1 MALYT
6 RMRPRVYLEFQSAPL
21 DAADPGDWIEVTE
34 LVKDLDFQHGRSRA
48 SDDFQPG
55 SGRVVLDNRD
65 SRFDPTNTDGPYYGL
80 LKLRRKI
87 RVDAYLQVY
96 DDTDGSTVS
105 DYDITIAFG
114 WVTSWNDQWR
124 WRRLVDTTV
133 TWTDALGLL
142 ANHDLPDS
150 VWDYRIKT
158 LVDAGKV
165 VAWYRWDDDD
175 STAVDASGNGNH
187 GRYVIGEN
195 GGDPTSAAE
204 APVGVV
210 RAGRGDPVI
219 PQVERPGLSFG
230 RMVAE
235 AGQPATA
242 PTLGWRYPCVVA
254 SDTTALWGAEFSV
267 ETWVRY
273 RAAFS
278 LSAAGLASAT
288 TARRQWLTYWGF
300 DPYANSR
307 AFGFSTAGQPLAE
320 AAYYGEFVPGTPP
333 PFWLALPAVG
343 TTVGTQTID
352 DNSVHHMVWTVERT
366 TSFGYDISRV
376 KMYVDGL
383 LMATGG
389 TKDISDAGYPLPGGR
404 PLMIGFQH
412 QRLYPSVNASNDFG
426 FGLEIGDLVV
436 YNETLSAGDVLTNYR
451 AGKYGN
457 LSASAYL
464 VASSAAEQA
473 ATMAGYAPGVFTFGT
488 TAKTVAAGKTAGKT
502 VVDYLRELARGE
514 DALMWQDRYG
524 ELRLDAESWKRGV
537 GPWRHSA
544 GHLH

>member
-288 TARRQWLTYWGF
+288 TARRQWLTYWGY
-300 DPYANSR
+300 DPYSNSR

-333 PFWLALPAVG
+333 ANWLHLPAVG
-343 TTVGTQTID
+343 TTLGTPTID
-352 DNSVHHMVWTVERT
+352 DNAVHHMVWTVERT

-389 TKDISDAGYPLPGGR
+389 TKDINDFGYPLPGGR
-404 PLMIGFQH
+404 PMMIGFQH
-412 QRLYPSVNASNDFG
+412 QRNGAPSLDFA

-436 YNETLSAGDVLTNYR
+436 YNETLSAGT
-451 AGKYGN
+451 
-457 LSASAYL
+457 
-464 VASSAAEQA
+464 SSPTIGPGST
-473 ATMAGYAPGVFTFGT
+473 ATSRPAPTLWRRPPLNKQRRWPGT
-488 TAKTVAAGKTAGKT
+488 PPVCSRSGLQRKPLLPEKPPGRRWSTTCANSPEAKT
-502 VVDYLRELARGE
+502 R
-514 DALMWQDRYG
+514 
-524 ELRLDAESWKRGV
+524 
-537 GPWRHSA
+537 
-544 GHLH
+544 